1 MLAHTPLAGILGGSQ
16 VEGPASPA
24 AVDLFHH
31 RHQGILF
38 FQLFQVIPEVSYAMG
53 TGDQLQ
59 EEYTGFLVA
68 HSLTEMRPQS
78 FHRLPGE
85 FRKVISGRKLE
96 QNTAGML
103 GIVTPVTVGV
113 GKDLHRRGQCLLTSE
128 FVDSL
133 GQVGGQ
139 GRGQGV
145 PFLDQL
151 PE

>member
-1 MLAHTPLAGILGGSQ
+1 MLAHTPLAGILSGSQ

-24 AVDLFHH
+24 VVDLFHH

-38 FQLFQVIPEVSYAMG
+38 FHLFQVIPEASYAMG

-78 FHRLPGE
+78 FHRPPGK

-113 GKDLHRRGQCLLTSE
+113 GTDLHRRGQCLLTPE
-128 FVDSL
+128 LVNSL
-133 GQVGGQ
+133 RQVGGQ

>member
-31 RHQGILF
+31 RHQDILF

-53 TGDQLQ
+53 TGDQVQ
-59 EEYTGFLVA
+59 QQHTGFLVA
-68 HSLTEMRPQS
+68 HSLTEMRLQS
-78 FHRLPGE
+78 FHRPPGE

-128 FVDSL
+128 FVNSL

-139 GRGQGV
+139 GGGQGV

>member
-24 AVDLFHH
+24 AVDLFYH

-78 FHRLPGE
+78 FHRPPGK

-96 QNTAGML
+96 QDTAGML

-128 FVDSL
+128 FVNSL

-139 GRGQGV
+139 GGSQGI

>member
-1 MLAHTPLAGILGGSQ
+1 MLAHTPLVGILRGSQ

-24 AVDLFHH
+24 AVDPLHH

-38 FQLFQVIPEVSYAMG
+38 FQPFQVIPEVSYSMG

-68 HSLTEMRPQS
+68 HSLMEMRPQS
-78 FHRLPGE
+78 FHRPPGE

-139 GRGQGV
+139 GGSQGV

>member
-1 MLAHTPLAGILGGSQ
+1 MLAHTPLAGILCGSQ

-59 EEYTGFLVA
+59 QQHTGFLVA

-78 FHRLPGE
+78 F
-85 FRKVISGRKLE
+85 LE
-96 QNTAGML
+96 QVFSLCFYTIIKEKVNMDNTVVSIAN
-103 GIVTPVTVGV
+103 
-113 GKDLHRRGQCLLTSE
+113 LLK
-128 FVDSL
+128 L
-133 GQVGGQ
+133 
-139 GRGQGV
+139 
-145 PFLDQL
+145 QL
-151 PE
+151 YQEVEL

>member
-38 FQLFQVIPEVSYAMG
+38 FQLFQVIPEVSHAMG

-59 EEYTGFLVA
+59 KEYTGFLVA

-78 FHRLPGE
+78 FHRPPGK

-96 QNTAGML
+96 QDTAGML

-128 FVDSL
+128 LVNSL
-133 GQVGGQ
+133 SQVGGQ
-139 GRGQGV
+139 GRGQGI

>member
-78 FHRLPGE
+78 FHRSPGE

-96 QNTAGML
+96 QDTAGML

-113 GKDLHRRGQCLLTSE
+113 GKDLHR
-128 FVDSL
+128 
-133 GQVGGQ
+133 
-139 GRGQGV
+139 
-145 PFLDQL
+145 
-151 PE
+151 

>member
-1 MLAHTPLAGILGGSQ
+1 MLAHTPMAGILGGSQ

-38 FQLFQVIPEVSYAMG
+38 FQLFQVIPEESYAKG

-59 EEYTGFLVA
+59 QQHTGFLVA

-78 FHRLPGE
+78 FHRPPGK

-113 GKDLHRRGQCLLTSE
+113 GKHLHRRGQCLLTSE

-133 GQVGGQ
+133 SQVGGQ
-139 GRGQGV
+139 GRGQRV

>member
-1 MLAHTPLAGILGGSQ
+1 MLAHSPLVGILGGSQ

-78 FHRLPGE
+78 FHRPSGE

-128 FVDSL
+128 FIDSL

-139 GRGQGV
+139 GRGQRV

>member
-1 MLAHTPLAGILGGSQ
+1 MLAHTPLAGILVGSQ

-38 FQLFQVIPEVSYAMG
+38 FQLFQVIPEVSYVMG

-78 FHRLPGE
+78 FHRPPGK

-128 FVDSL
+128 FIDSL

-139 GRGQGV
+139 GGSQGI